1 MSKEWLTLRE
11 ASELLGVHPSTLRR
25 WSDEGKIPFT
35 RTPGGHRRFHR
46 QALEAY
52 LQRQETEP
60 PHPPS
65 PVSPVTPDTQSWS
78 TAFDERQRQHVRVL
92 GQRLLGL
99 LLQYITRQ
107 NDDER
112 FLQEGRLVGRSYGQT
127 IGQVGLS
134 LLETVEAFLFFRTQ
148 ITSMAL
154 QMPSFPRP
162 GDEIELQRLHSRID
176 RFLNEV
182 LLGTIEGY
190 EAVSRE

>member
-46 QALEAY
+46 QTLEAY
-52 LQRQETEP
+52 LQRQEAELPSSSAP
-60 PHPPS
+60 PAP
-65 PVSPVTPDTQSWS
+65 PDTQPWS
-78 TAFDERQRQHVRVL
+78 AAFDEHQRQHVREL

-112 FLQEGRLVGRSYGQT
+112 FLQEGRTVGRSYGQT
-127 IGQVGLS
+127 IGKVGLS
-134 LLETVEAFLFFRTQ
+134 LIETVEAFLFFRSQ

-162 GDEIELQRLHSRID
+162 GDDVELQRLHGRID

-190 EAVSRE
+190 ESVSRK